1 MTAPA
6 PRPSASPEW
15 IGTAM
20 VLVSVLGFAISGPG
34 AKMAYDGGAEPIT
47 VVAIRYATNV
57 VGVAILLLLF
67 RSQARLPARI
77 RLGGLGIGAL
87 LATEAYLFLEG
98 LKTVPVSLG
107 VPVFFTFPLQVALL
121 GAVLRIEALTRWRA
135 TALLLAFAGLWL
147 MTAEGEM
154 QADVA
159 GIALCF
165 LAGSVVALTVVG
177 TGRLMRDQP
186 KLPVAL
192 YMMTG
197 GFALSAAGMLAVGGP
212 ILPTGSR
219 GLTGLA
225 LTCGGFSLGIIL
237 FYVAIGFL
245 GSVRAA
251 ILTNLQPVMSV
262 ALAMVMIA
270 ERPGVAEL
278 LGGAL
283 ILTGIGVMHYGDRRT
298 RALAISPQGSD

>member
-1 MTAPA
+1 
-6 PRPSASPEW
+6 
-15 IGTAM
+15 M
-20 VLVSVLGFAISGPG
+20 VLVSVFGFALSGPG
-34 AKMAYDGGAEPIT
+34 AKMAYDGGAEPMT

-57 VGVAILLLLF
+57 VGVGLLIVLF
-67 RSQARLPARI
+67 RAKARLPARI
-77 RLGGLGIGAL
+77 RLGGLAIGAL

-98 LKTVPVSLG
+98 LKTVPVSLA

-121 GAVLRIEALTRWRA
+121 GAVLRVEALTRWRA
-135 TALLLAFAGLWL
+135 GALLLAFSGLWL

-154 QADVA
+154 QAEPS

-165 LAGSVVALTVVG
+165 LAGSVVAVTVIG
-177 TGRLMRDQP
+177 TGRLMRDQA

-192 YMMTG
+192 YMMAG

-212 ILPTGSR
+212 ILPTGTR
-219 GLTGLA
+219 GLAGLA

-262 ALAMVMIA
+262 ALATVMIA
-270 ERPGVAEL
+270 ERPGPPEL
-278 LGGAL
+278 FGGAL
-283 ILTGIGVMHYGDRRT
+283 ILTGIAVMHYGDRRR
-298 RALAISPQGSD
+298 RALAVSPQGSD